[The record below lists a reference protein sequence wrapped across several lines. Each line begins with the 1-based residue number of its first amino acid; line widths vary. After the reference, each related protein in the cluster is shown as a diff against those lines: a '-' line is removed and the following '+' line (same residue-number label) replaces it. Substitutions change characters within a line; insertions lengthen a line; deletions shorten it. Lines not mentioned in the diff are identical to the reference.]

1 MRRIGKKYLI
11 PQWNLR
17 SDILSNCLHNLQS
30 EKIIHR
36 NNELLL
42 ISTYLRWLNV
52 QEFSYSII
60 FFILVVRYF
69 VRTHLSIFIFE
80 DMIRKYHIIIKYK
93 ISFVML

>member
-17 SDILSNCLHNLQS
+17 SDILGNCLHNLQS

-42 ISTYLRWLNV
+42 ISTHLKSLSVYQFFYLILFLLLVGYLVR
-52 QEFSYSII
+52 IH
-60 FFILVVRYF
+60 FFYF
-69 VRTHLSIFIFE
+69 LS
-80 DMIRKYHIIIKYK
+80 
-93 ISFVML
+93 L

>member
-42 ISTYLRWLNV
+42 ISTHLKSLSVYQFFYLILFLLLV
-52 QEFSYSII
+52 GYLVCIH
-60 FFILVVRYF
+60 FFYF
-69 VRTHLSIFIFE
+69 LS
-80 DMIRKYHIIIKYK
+80 
-93 ISFVML
+93 L

>member
-17 SDILSNCLHNLQS
+17 SDILGNCLHNLQS

-60 FFILVVRYF
+60 FLILVTRYF
-69 VRTHLSIFIFE
+69 VCTHLFISISE
-80 DMIRKYHIIIKYK
+80 DMIRNYHK
-93 ISFVML
+93 I